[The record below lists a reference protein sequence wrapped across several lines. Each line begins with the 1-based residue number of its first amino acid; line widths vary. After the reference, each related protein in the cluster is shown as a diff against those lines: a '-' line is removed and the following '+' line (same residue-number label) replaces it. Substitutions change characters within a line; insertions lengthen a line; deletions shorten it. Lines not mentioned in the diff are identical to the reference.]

1 MKKIFF
7 LLAAMMC
14 YIGAWAASITAPT
27 VDFGTVSI
35 KGQTLPVTGSQ
46 DVTVSF
52 SGFSNNDQDIYAE
65 VTEGLLDDATNPNGF
80 YVSPT
85 YVYKGYEVP
94 SGTCEFTVH
103 YSVKAAGT
111 YTGKIHFFSDYS
123 VEGYANIT
131 ITVVDDAIVAKTT
144 PFERINSTSE
154 LQAGDTVIFVSESA
168 GAAGG
173 ALFQTYLPAV
183 TENVKINASTGK
195 ADIPD
200 DVQTFVLSQY
210 SGNWQFTK
218 TGTTDR
224 LLLDITGKGAFAYGT
239 PVANQL
245 LAGWGIEI
253 SGGVAEVGK
262 PDGTFPVEFNSDR
275 FKPYKNAGSGTSI
288 ALYKKA
294 GAAQEVQSSLVID
307 PTTIDFGNVGRSA
320 EKEITISY
328 TGEHIEDDIIWLIQG
343 TDAGEFELTEGAYN
357 TRTSGSLTIKYLG
370 NATKS
375 SLVAELAFLTLNAQ
389 LDAMEGAFP
398 INISL
403 VDFNGISFKQSNY
416 GLLKNESKD
425 MSAEIVF
432 DPADV
437 ADKSLTWK
445 FDKTYY
451 FATLSDAGVFQA
463 TATGDYVLIATSAL
477 DETKQAKCTVTV
489 SLPVPTAIEL
499 SDTEH
504 TMHIDETW
512 TLTATVKPDGTEKKA
527 LFESSNT
534 AVATVNKNGVITAKT
549 IGTAII
555 TVSAESYPDVK
566 STCTINVI
574 KRTVESISLPA
585 EADVT
590 LGSSLQLN
598 PVVTPSEAASEYTIS
613 YESGNTAVATVD
625 ENGKVKA
632 VAVGDAV
639 ITATISDQSAQ
650 ITIHVVAAATFAKV
664 TDASD
669 IAAKD
674 TIILA
679 TIYEGNGVIAGAHS
693 GKKLTVL
700 TEGVTVTETEAY
712 ADDALRL
719 VVGTL
724 KNKTGFSL
732 QPVGSTKVLAENG
745 NDVTLENTTSTKN
758 LTWKFMA
765 DGSNGVYVQSVG
777 NSNAYFKYLASSAA
791 IKPYKAGSVGA
802 VYVYVYIRKFR
813 NPEGIEDVQDGVS
826 AQKVL
831 RDGQLLIIRNGETFN
846 ANGVKVE

>member
-7 LLAAMMC
+7 LFAAMMC
-14 YIGAWAASITAPT
+14 YIGAFAASITAAD

-35 KGQTLPVTGSQ
+35 KGQTLPVTGST
-46 DVTVSF
+46 DVHVTF
-52 SGFSNNDQDIYAE
+52 SGLANYSSLMAE
-65 VTEGLLDDATNPNGF
+65 VVEGSDNFYLEVYSMYYGTNSFVDYP
-80 YVSPT
+80 
-85 YVYKGYEVP
+85 VYYYLE
-94 SGTCEFTVH
+94 S
-103 YSVKAAGT
+103 AGT
-111 YTGKIHFFSDYS
+111 FTGKVRFY
-123 VEGYANIT
+123 GYDNNSNEFEKIINVKVIAT
-131 ITVVDDAIVAKTT
+131 DDAIVAKTT
-144 PFERINSTSE
+144 PFERINSASE
-154 LQAGDTVIFVSESA
+154 LHAGDTVIFVSESA

-183 TENVKINASTGK
+183 TENVKVNASTGK

-357 TRTSGSLTIKYLG
+357 TRTSGTLTIKYLG
-370 NATKS
+370 HATKS

-432 DPADV
+432 DPTDV

-463 TATGDYVLIATSAL
+463 TATGDYVIIATSVL

-574 KRTVESISLPA
+574 KRTINSITF
-585 EADVT
+585 ADDEVDLT
-590 LGSSLQLN
+590 LGSILQLN
-598 PVVTPSEAASEYTIS
+598 PIIDPAEAASEYTIS

-625 ENGKVKA
+625 ENGKVTA
-632 VAVGDAV
+632 VAAGDAI
-639 ITATISDQSAQ
+639 ITATIGGKSGS

-664 TDASD
+664 LDPSSL
-669 IAAKD
+669 AAKD

-679 TIYEGNGVIAGAHS
+679 TIHGENGVIAGALN
-693 GKKLTVL
+693 GKKLNVL
-700 TEGVTVTETEAY
+700 TEGVTVTGTEAY

-719 VVGTL
+719 VIGTI
-724 KNKTGFSL
+724 KNKSGFSL
-732 QPVGSTKVLAENG
+732 QPVGSTKVLAEQN
-745 NDVTLENTTSTKN
+745 NDLYLENTTSTKN
-758 LTWKFMA
+758 LTWQFVA
-765 DGSNGVYVQSVG
+765 DGSNGVYVQNVG
-777 NSNAYFKYLASSAA
+777 NTNAMFKYHAGNAA

-813 NPEGIEDVQDGVS
+813 NPEGIEDVKDGVS
-826 AQKVL
+826 ARKVL

-846 ANGVKVE
+846 ANGIKVE